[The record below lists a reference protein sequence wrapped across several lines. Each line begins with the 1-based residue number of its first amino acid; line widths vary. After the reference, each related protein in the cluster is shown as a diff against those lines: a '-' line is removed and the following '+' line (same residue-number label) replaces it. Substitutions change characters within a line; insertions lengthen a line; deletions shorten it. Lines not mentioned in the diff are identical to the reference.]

1 MGKQSGSLSVREL
14 WQRRAGTRVYVG
26 KSRLSLQMGERSG
39 TGHSL
44 GRRVQ
49 MKGDR
54 KMNELIRIN
63 ENGKTTARELYEFL
77 ELNPSHF
84 TRWFKIN
91 ITDNQFAAE
100 GTDYKVF
107 ATNGENPQGGRP
119 GMDAELTIDLAK
131 KLCMASNSE
140 RGEQARNYFIEVE
153 KRLKAVSAGVAP
165 RPIERKRRRSYMIKT
180 AVNDIGATAKA
191 LTQVFGVRPEM
202 ALSVAYSTVTK
213 NYEMDLSPLRSLV
226 PAAKH
231 NIGRLIPTDL
241 GIRLGGIR
249 AEEVNNALEALGLQ
263 IGTRDHKKR
272 KKWGLTE
279 KGKEFGECIPVTS
292 GRNGHNDYQIQWS
305 EKVLPLLEAAI
316 KEEASK

>member
-1 MGKQSGSLSVREL
+1 MS
-14 WQRRAGTRVYVG
+14 
-26 KSRLSLQMGERSG
+26 
-39 TGHSL
+39 
-44 GRRVQ
+44 
-49 MKGDR
+49 
-54 KMNELIRIN
+54 
-63 ENGKTTARELYEFL
+63 FL
-77 ELNPSHF
+77 ELNPSNYAK
-84 TRWFKIN
+84 WCKSN
-91 ITDNQFAAE
+91 IIDNPFAFENADWILLVPE
-100 GTDYKVF
+100 EEYSGRGQKAVDY
-107 ATNGENPQGGRP
+107 
-119 GMDAELTIDLAK
+119 ELTLDFAK
-131 KLCMASNSE
+131 KLCMVSKSE
-140 RGEQARNYFIEVE
+140 RGEQARNYFIEVK
-153 KRLKAVSAGVAP
+153 KRLKAVSAGVVP

-191 LTQVFGVRPEM
+191 LTQIFGVMPEM